1 MWRRNRARPWAL
13 ALAALGLGVA
23 TVGGRGRKLD
33 DALFRTL
40 NAGLRHPVL
49 DAGFRAVTEAG
60 SLWAVGAAAG
70 TLAARRRGRE
80 GADALAAAM
89 VTWLAG
95 QGLKRAFR
103 RLRPYEVQDSAARLL
118 IGKPAGT
125 SWPSSHPAVLA
136 TFAIVAA
143 RDLGIEGGSY
153 RGLEALV
160 GLVALSRVD
169 LGVHDPADVA
179 GGLLIGR
186 AIADVWSAEVS
197 PRVLR

>member
-1 MWRRNRARPWAL
+1 MT
-13 ALAALGLGVA
+13 ALGLGIA
-23 TVGGRGRKLD
+23 TVGGRGRKVD
-33 DALFRTL
+33 DRLFRAV
-40 NAGLRHPVL
+40 NSGLRHPAL

-70 TLAARRRGRE
+70 ALAARRRGRE

-103 RLRPYEVQDSAARLL
+103 RLRPYEIEGSTARLL
-118 IGKPAGT
+118 IGKPAGA

-143 RDLGIEGGSY
+143 RDLEVEGGSY
-153 RGLEALV
+153 RALEGLVA
-160 GLVALSRVD
+160 LVALSRVY
-169 LGVHDPADVA
+169 LGVHYPADVA

-186 AIADVWSAEVS
+186 AIADVWTAEVS